1 MHHIIR
7 AAVRRLHRRTATT
20 PAATPPPTPSCDL
33 VHVPD
38 PEGHGEIIALHGLV
52 DATGIER
59 LLTGTGHLAVGSRLY
74 LDLTDAIIRTGP
86 WMRMLESVADSL
98 ELRGVEVRITGVSPS
113 HPDLGPRPGDVDR
126 TL

>member
-1 MHHIIR
+1 MIHTIR
-7 AAVRRLHRRTATT
+7 AAVRRLHRRTAATS
-20 PAATPPPTPSCDL
+20 AATPPPPPTCDL

-38 PEGHGEIIALHGLV
+38 PDGHGEIVVLHGLV
-52 DATGIER
+52 DVTGIE
-59 LLTGTGHLAVGSRLY
+59 LLIGRTRHLPARSRVY
-74 LDLTDAIIRTGP
+74 LDLTDATIRTGP

-113 HPDLGPRPGDVDR
+113 HPDLGPRSDDADR